1 MTAPANSGSR
11 ETVRDQASGTHWSLN
26 VQDDTV
32 GVVDFV
38 ASNERIGKIPVK
50 LSSVSYTHLTLPTKA

>member
-38 ASNERIGKIPVK
+38 ASNERI
-50 LSSVSYTHLTLPTKA
+50 LSLIHI